1 MNRKKVVPDAKN
13 RAVAEILAMS
23 KENIKD
29 CIQCAKCS
37 AGCPAGGQMDILPH
51 QVVRLLQLGQVDK
64 IAQSQSIWN
73 CASCF
78 TCAARCPRGIDIAK
92 LMEAVRLTLIRRPG
106 QSRFTA
112 DNAPNIIDEKMPQQA
127 IVSGFRKYNK

>member
-1 MNRKKVVPDAKN
+1 MLRSKIVPDTKSAALKQ
-13 RAVAEILAMS
+13 IFAMS
-23 KENIKD
+23 GQKIND

-37 AGCPAGGQMDILPH
+37 ANCPTSSYMDILPH

-64 IAQSQSIWN
+64 IAASKSIWN
-73 CASCF
+73 CAACF
-78 TCAARCPRGIDIAK
+78 TCVSRCPRNIDIAK
-92 LMEAVRLTLIRRPG
+92 LMEAVRLTLLRCCG

-112 DNAPNIIDEKMPQQA
+112 DNAPGVIDEAMPQQA